1 MQHIFPF
8 LSPGGKPETLRAMLP
23 RFAAACL
30 IVGLFLA
37 GCGRDEP
44 YQRTSPLPHE
54 AFVWQRVWT
63 PEVRAAVEGAEMEK
77 LHVLAA
83 EVRFEGKRA
92 VVTRIQPHWPALR
105 RFKNRIGAV
114 IRIHASAAATGWDW
128 DACDTVVQL
137 ASSIRDEAAEAGL
150 GYAEIQIDYDCPK
163 SKLRDYVTLVISLQA
178 ALPPDTLRI
187 TALPSWLQPRHHDLS
202 VLELLK
208 LCPSYVL
215 QVHSLHLPQNEGM
228 IGLVDIKEAKT
239 AVARAVEIGVP
250 FRVALP
256 TYSCVVEFAD
266 DGRVKDVH
274 GEDLPAGFSLASDRH
289 SVLDSDAYALAGLVI
304 EWQRHASEKLQSVI
318 WYRLPVSTDR
328 LNWPA
333 EVLPKI
339 MRGEQLKRGWS
350 VQLEPS
356 PEGHQEVVLLQQG
369 DAPDDLP
376 RQIQITHTEA
386 ADGLRGYVVEGQP
399 PGTIMLRLASP
410 PRFGRVRPGGKIT
423 AGWIRSGGQS
433 EARILR

>member
-83 EVRFEGKRA
+83 EVRFEGKRT
-92 VVTRIQPHWPALR
+92 VETRIAVPWPALN
-105 RFKNRIGAV
+105 RFRDRLGVV
-114 IRIHASAAATGWDW
+114 IRIHASAAATKWDS
-128 DACDTVVQL
+128 DACDMVLHL
-137 ASSIRDEAAEAGL
+137 ARSILTQANEAGL
-150 GYAEIQIDYDCPK
+150 GPAEYQIDYDCPV
-163 SKLRDYVTLVISLQA
+163 SKLNDYTKLLKHLRSR
-178 ALPPDTLRI
+178 LPPETVRI
-187 TALPSWLQPRHHDLS
+187 TALPAWLADVHAP
-202 VLELLK
+202 ELLH
-208 LCPSYVL
+208 LSPGYVL
-215 QVHSLHLPQNEGM
+215 QVHSLHLPRDGRLT
-228 IGLVDIKEAKT
+228 GLIDYDEARS
-239 AVARAVEIGVP
+239 AISRAVEIGVP

-274 GEDLPAGFSLASDRH
+274 GEDIPAGFSLASDRH
-289 SVLDSDAYALAGLVI
+289 AVLDSDAYALAGLVI

-399 PGTIMLRLASP
+399 PGTIVLRLASP
-410 PRFGRVRPGGKIT
+410 SRFGRVRPGGKIT

>member
-1 MQHIFPF
+1 
-8 LSPGGKPETLRAMLP
+8 MLP
-23 RFAAACL
+23 RCATACL

-44 YQRTSPLPHE
+44 YQRKAPLPHE

-83 EVRFEGKRA
+83 EVRFEGKRPL
-92 VVTRIQPHWPALR
+92 VTRIEPHWPALR
-105 RFKNRIGAV
+105 LFKNRIGAV
-114 IRIHASAAATGWDW
+114 IRIHASAADTGWASE
-128 DACDTVVQL
+128 ACETMEQL
-137 ASSIRDEAAEAGL
+137 ASGIRDEAAAAGL
-150 GYAEIQIDYDCPK
+150 GFAEIQIDYDCPQ
-163 SKLRDYVTLVISLQA
+163 SKLRDYITLVIHLQA

-187 TALPSWLQPRHHDLS
+187 TALPSWLFPKHHDLS
-202 VLELLK
+202 ILDLLK
-208 LCPSYVL
+208 LSPGYVL
-215 QVHSLHLPQNEGM
+215 QVHSLHLPQNGGR
-228 IGLVDIKEAKT
+228 IGLVDTEEAR
-239 AVARAVEIGVP
+239 AAISRAVEISVP

-289 SVLDSDAYALAGLVI
+289 AVLDSDAYALAELVND
-304 EWQRHASEKLQSVI
+304 WRQHASEKLQSII

-333 EVLPKI
+333 EVLPRI

-356 PEGHQEVVLLQQG
+356 SEGHQEVVLLQQG

-376 RQIQITHTEA
+376 REIQITHAEA

-399 PGTIMLRLASP
+399 PGTIVLRLTSP
-410 PRFGRVRPGGKIT
+410 SLFGRVRPGEKIT
-423 AGWIRSGGQS
+423 AGWIRQDGLA
-433 EARILR
+433 EVKILR